1 MRPNHGYGLRIPSS
15 VRVTVVARTLIR
27 TSSAAGTGRGT
38 SSRCNTSGGP
48 YLSQTTAFIESAQAE
63 RRGLVGYQREYVS
76 HHPGVSTEHTHHAVE
91 KAPRVGGSGQ
101 DSQPYAHAGHQS
113 THP

>member
-63 RRGLVGYQREYVS
+63 RRGHVRHQPGLVS
-76 HHPGVSTEHTHHAVE
+76 DLPGCSQWD
-91 KAPRVGGSGQ
+91 VGIVGVDDHGGRAYIQ
-101 DSQPYAHAGHQS
+101 D
-113 THP
+113 